1 MDGPYGERFK
11 SFLHTLSVTFTSIC
25 TDLRKLRHKIE
36 FLTYID
42 VFQHLLRCI
51 VYKRLELGITD
62 GNSVSKVLT
71 SQWENKLYTPPKKT
85 ASPRFLFKDS
95 SNNAMMMIIKAWSL
109 IILQEKVEP
118 FFPECTQSPSTDR
131 GQERGTLRRWNDL
144 WRKTENNWDPL

>member
-11 SFLHTLSVTFTSIC
+11 SFLHTLSVTYTSIC

-71 SQWENKLYTPPKKT
+71 SQ
-85 ASPRFLFKDS
+85 
-95 SNNAMMMIIKAWSL
+95 
-109 IILQEKVEP
+109 
-118 FFPECTQSPSTDR
+118 
-131 GQERGTLRRWNDL
+131 
-144 WRKTENNWDPL
+144 